1 MKRRAQPE
9 DMMLV
14 IRKLIE
20 QSGVTL
26 DEQTRRTLDTLAS
39 DLPPGDPDRLREAL
53 AEALP
58 DLLEQRRRLNGANLQ
73 SSIDTVDN
81 VTDVQS
87 LLHPDVARKN
97 LDRLVSAWERK
108 DGREVDRLLKEFGE
122 EVRIDSARL
131 EREARESISVS
142 MAGFRLKPLSE
153 A

>member
-39 DLPPGDPDRLREAL
+39 DLPPGDPERLREAL

-58 DLLEQRRRLNGANLQ
+58 DLLEQRRRLQEQMDVQGA
-73 SSIDTVDN
+73 TEP

-97 LDRLVSAWERK
+97 LDRLVTAWERK

-122 EVRIDSARL
+122 EPVRIDSARL
-131 EREARESISVS
+131 EREARESISIS

>member
-14 IRKLIE
+14 ISKLIE

-26 DEQTRRTLDTLAS
+26 DEQTQRTLDTLAS
-39 DLPPGDPDRLREAL
+39 DLPPGDPERLREAL

-58 DLLEQRRRLNGANLQ
+58 DLLEQRRRLQEQMDVQGA
-73 SSIDTVDN
+73 IEH

-97 LDRLVSAWERK
+97 LDRLVTAWERK

-122 EVRIDSARL
+122 EVQIDSAQL

>member
-1 MKRRAQPE
+1 MKRPARPE
-9 DMMLV
+9 DLILV

-39 DLPPGDPDRLREAL
+39 DLPPGDPERLREAL

-58 DLLEQRRRLNGANLQ
+58 DLLEQRRRLGLQ
-73 SSIDTVDN
+73 AGVDGDESS

-97 LDRLVSAWERK
+97 LERLVTAWERK

-122 EVRIDSARL
+122 EPVRIDSARL
-131 EREARESISVS
+131 EREARESISIS

>member
-39 DLPPGDPDRLREAL
+39 DLPPGDPERLREAL

-58 DLLEQRRRLNGANLQ
+58 DLLEQRRRLQEQMDVQGA
-73 SSIDTVDN
+73 IEP

-97 LDRLVSAWERK
+97 LDRLVTAWERK

-122 EVRIDSARL
+122 EPVRIDSARL
-131 EREARESISVS
+131 EREARESISIS